1 MTIRE
6 GTLPTGSRAASGRTP
21 PIGMARDCRASI
33 PFWQNSA
40 RPSCHCAIGADFAHT
55 CMTARFSPADLD
67 RSFLLGIT
75 TPSYYARGLVYADQ
89 ERVTLQTVE
98 PLRVDAIVSGS
109 DDYAVELVWRN
120 GSLRGRCDCP
130 IGQQAEFC
138 KHQVAVALSWAR
150 TSADPNSQK
159 RTKRTT
165 AGMPVAESSDRV
177 LQHWLSTLTP
187 QALQALILESADN
200 DAQLRKRLLS
210 QAQLAVA
217 PLQQWRKAISTLLG
231 RKRYMD
237 WSATIAYSKRLSVL
251 PSLLEQARQRDPLAA
266 LDLHEYAFKRLLAI
280 YEQVDD
286 SRGDLGERLRVLGH
300 AHLEAARAAGTAT
313 LGDRLFKLRML
324 DQWSLLRPL
333 RDYAALLSATDI
345 ARLQH
350 AALEILHARGNR
362 ARRLSAESL
371 LEDTARCGGSVDA
384 MLEFF
389 AHTCS
394 SGWDHLEMARRCG
407 EHGRQ
412 RQALEWLERGVKADP
427 QDGRLLAALATAYV
441 RDGFPEDALTLRWK
455 AYLLMPNEETY
466 LALQEAASLLDAW
479 EAWRE
484 RALQAL
490 DTKAVPRFIDAHDTR
505 ISLLLAE
512 GQIQRALE
520 LAADQTRKL
529 PLGTLEHLLPAAET
543 CDPAAALRICHTMIG
558 MHIERT
564 DRQGYVAAIRLL
576 PTLQRL
582 YQQQGGQGHAAF
594 HAELVRLRQQY
605 RVKRTFI
612 ELLHKRFP
620 AP

>member
-1 MTIRE
+1 
-6 GTLPTGSRAASGRTP
+6 
-21 PIGMARDCRASI
+21 
-33 PFWQNSA
+33 
-40 RPSCHCAIGADFAHT
+40 
-55 CMTARFSPADLD
+55 MTARFSPADLD

-333 RDYAALLSATDI
+333 QDYAALLSATDI

-371 LEDTARCGGSVDA
+371 LEDTARCGGNVDA

-407 EHGRQ
+407 EYGRQ

-529 PLGTLEHLLPAAET
+529 PLGTWERLLPAAET

-594 HAELVRLRQQY
+594 DAELARLRQQY
-605 RVKRTFI
+605 RVKRAFI

>member
-1 MTIRE
+1 
-6 GTLPTGSRAASGRTP
+6 
-21 PIGMARDCRASI
+21 
-33 PFWQNSA
+33 
-40 RPSCHCAIGADFAHT
+40 
-55 CMTARFSPADLD
+55 MTARFSPADLD

-89 ERVTLQTVE
+89 DRVTLQTVE

-120 GSLRGRCDCP
+120 GRLQGRCDCP

-159 RTKRTT
+159 RTKRRT
-165 AGMPVAESSDRV
+165 AGEPVAESSDRV
-177 LQHWLSTLTP
+177 LQHWLSTQTP
-187 QALQALILESADN
+187 QALQALILELADN
-200 DAQLRKRLLS
+200 DAQLRRRLLS

-217 PLQQWRKAISTLLG
+217 PLQQWRKAISTVLG
-231 RKRYMD
+231 RKRFMD
-237 WSATIAYSKRLSVL
+237 WSTTIAYAKQLGAL

-280 YEQVDD
+280 YAEVDD
-286 SRGDLGERLRVLGH
+286 SRGDLGERLRALGH
-300 AHLEAARAAGTAT
+300 AHLEAARAAGTDT
-313 LGDRLFKLRML
+313 LGERLFELRML

-333 RDYAALLSATDI
+333 QDYAALLSAADI
-345 ARLQH
+345 ARLQD
-350 AALEILHARGNR
+350 AALKILHARGDR
-362 ARRLSAESL
+362 ARQLSAESL
-371 LEDTARCGGSVDA
+371 LEDTAHCGASVDA

-505 ISLLLAE
+505 INLLLAE
-512 GQIQRALE
+512 GQTQRALE
-520 LAADQTRKL
+520 LAADPDRQL
-529 PLGTLEHLLPAAET
+529 PLRTWESLLPHAEEY
-543 CDPAAALRICHTMIG
+543 DPATAIRICHVMIEANVG
-558 MHIERT
+558 QTKRY
-564 DRQGYVAAIRLL
+564 GYLQAVELL
-576 PTLQRL
+576 KVLQRL
-582 YQQQGGQGHAAF
+582 CRRQLGKDGQSAF
-594 HAELVRLRQQY
+594 ASELARYRQLY
-605 RVKRTFI
+605 RPKRMFI
-612 ELLHKRFP
+612 ELLDVRFP
-620 AP
+620 AT

>member
-1 MTIRE
+1 
-6 GTLPTGSRAASGRTP
+6 
-21 PIGMARDCRASI
+21 
-33 PFWQNSA
+33 
-40 RPSCHCAIGADFAHT
+40 
-55 CMTARFSPADLD
+55 MTARFSPADLD

-89 ERVTLQTVE
+89 DRVTLQTVE

-120 GSLRGRCDCP
+120 GRLQGRCDCP

-150 TSADPNSQK
+150 TSADPSFQK
-159 RTKRTT
+159 RTKRRT
-165 AGMPVAESSDRV
+165 AGEPVAESSDRV
-177 LQHWLSTLTP
+177 LQHWLSTQTP
-187 QALQALILESADN
+187 QALQALILELADN

-210 QAQLAVA
+210 QAQLAFA

-231 RKRYMD
+231 RKRFMD
-237 WSATIAYSKRLSVL
+237 WSATIAYAKQLGAL

-280 YEQVDD
+280 YAEVDD
-286 SRGDLGERLRVLGH
+286 SRGDLGERLRALGH
-300 AHLEAARAAGTAT
+300 AHLEAARAAGTDT
-313 LGDRLFKLRML
+313 LGERLFELRML

-333 RDYAALLSATDI
+333 QDYAALLSAADI
-345 ARLQH
+345 ARLQD
-350 AALEILHARGNR
+350 AALKILHARGDR

-371 LEDTARCGGSVDA
+371 LEDTARCGASVDA

-505 ISLLLAE
+505 INLLLAE
-512 GQIQRALE
+512 EQIQRALE
-520 LAADQTRKL
+520 LAADPDRQL
-529 PLGTLEHLLPAAET
+529 PLRTWESLLPHAEEY
-543 CDPAAALRICHTMIG
+543 DPATAIRICHVMIEANVG
-558 MHIERT
+558 QTKRY
-564 DRQGYVAAIRLL
+564 GYLQAVELL
-576 PTLQRL
+576 KVLQRL
-582 YQQQGGQGHAAF
+582 CRRQLGKDGHAAF
-594 HAELVRLRQQY
+594 ASELARYRQLY
-605 RVKRTFI
+605 RPKRMFI
-612 ELLHKRFP
+612 ELLDVRFP
-620 AP
+620 AT

>member
-1 MTIRE
+1 
-6 GTLPTGSRAASGRTP
+6 
-21 PIGMARDCRASI
+21 
-33 PFWQNSA
+33 
-40 RPSCHCAIGADFAHT
+40 
-55 CMTARFSPADLD
+55 MTARFSPADLD

-89 ERVTLQTVE
+89 DRVTLQTVE

-120 GSLRGRCDCP
+120 GRLQGRCDCP

-159 RTKRTT
+159 RTKRRT
-165 AGMPVAESSDRV
+165 AGVPVAESSDRV
-177 LQHWLSTLTP
+177 LQHWLSTQTP
-187 QALQALILESADN
+187 QALQALILELADN

-231 RKRYMD
+231 RKRFMD
-237 WSATIAYSKRLSVL
+237 WSATIAYAKQLGAL
-251 PSLLEQARQRDPLAA
+251 PSLLEQARRRDPLAA

-280 YEQVDD
+280 YAEVDD
-286 SRGDLGERLRVLGH
+286 SRGDLGERLRALGH
-300 AHLEAARAAGTAT
+300 AHLEAARAAGTDT
-313 LGDRLFKLRML
+313 LGERLFELRML

-333 RDYAALLSATDI
+333 QDYAALLSAADI
-345 ARLQH
+345 ARLQD
-350 AALEILHARGNR
+350 AALKILHARGDR
-362 ARRLSAESL
+362 ARQLSAESL
-371 LEDTARCGGSVDA
+371 LEDTARCGASVDA

-427 QDGRLLAALATAYV
+427 QDGRLLAALATAYL

-505 ISLLLAE
+505 INLLLAE
-512 GQIQRALE
+512 EQIQRALE
-520 LAADQTRKL
+520 LAADPDRQL
-529 PLGTLEHLLPAAET
+529 PLRTWESLLPHAEEY
-543 CDPAAALRICHTMIG
+543 DPATAIRICHVMIEANVG
-558 MHIERT
+558 QTKRY
-564 DRQGYVAAIRLL
+564 GYLQAVELL
-576 PTLQRL
+576 KVLQRL
-582 YQQQGGQGHAAF
+582 CRRQLGKDGHAAF
-594 HAELVRLRQQY
+594 ASELARYRQLY
-605 RVKRTFI
+605 RPKRMFI
-612 ELLHKRFP
+612 ELLDVRFP
-620 AP
+620 AT